1 MFSQL
6 AQTLNPF
13 VQNTKWYDING
24 EGIFKILI
32 YCFQANSTFSR
43 KTGGHSQ
50 NFENAAI
57 FIWLVVIPRLRAP
70 WQAAHAQTFF
80 SPVMFRREFCKNF
93 GALFSL
99 TRPSST
105 LPHKTQ
111 ATKTCKMSLVTI
123 SGMDVQ
129 SVMNTRGQI
138 QVIWCPRWR
147 FYRSN
152 LCDLKFTSWSIV
164 FLSWL

>member
-13 VQNTKWYDING
+13 VQSTKWYDING

-43 KTGGHSQ
+43 KTEGYSQ

-80 SPVMFRREFCKNF
+80 SPV
-93 GALFSL
+93 A
-99 TRPSST
+99 
-105 LPHKTQ
+105 Q
-111 ATKTCKMSLVTI
+111 TKQMLNQ
-123 SGMDVQ
+123 G
-129 SVMNTRGQI
+129 G
-138 QVIWCPRWR
+138 
-147 FYRSN
+147 
-152 LCDLKFTSWSIV
+152 
-164 FLSWL
+164 

>member
-80 SPVMFRREFCKNF
+80 SPVMRSSILGNLGSTGDQCRTKSPSDITVSIS
-93 GALFSL
+93 GRAIDLRSFSPWFVGTSGRSGMAHIHELL
-99 TRPSST
+99 TRKEW
-105 LPHKTQ
+105 H
-111 ATKTCKMSLVTI
+111 
-123 SGMDVQ
+123 
-129 SVMNTRGQI
+129 
-138 QVIWCPRWR
+138 
-147 FYRSN
+147 
-152 LCDLKFTSWSIV
+152 
-164 FLSWL
+164 